1 MQACQ
6 SISGSALKS
15 VRRTRSGVH
24 GTSRTRGTSIL
35 TQQCDAVPCHMLCAD
50 CRDNWPATTP
60 FGSWAHGVAHTMRG
74 RAPPRLSAPSV
85 LPGLPPRCLTDHSS
99 AVLSGAACCL
109 RPRACCRPALC
120 ACRAWSFSCGR
131 LWRAVLPPAV
141 AAPAVAAGRRG
152 AAARPSW
159 RAALQW
165 WRSWSR
171 GASSSRWPMCPHVH
185 ASSAAQSAAPLPE
198 AARPCRHSLRT
209 CARHSL
215 LRSRPHNI
223 KHSRARQCNL
233 TVLYHG
239 MSGSHTWSRH
249 RCCANIISW
258 QLPHGDAA
266 HGGAVAAPQPDRQAV
281 QLVDAR
287 AALPQLESLH
297 CDDTLQA
304 HRRTHTSI
312 TGASDKFSTRLQRA
326 CACTQDLAAG
336 TRVQAPGPAG
346 SRAAP
351 PEPRVLQPSGG
362 RC

>member
-1 MQACQ
+1 MPSCSLQRQRRQSQQAAGAQLQDRHGGLRC
-6 SISGSALKS
+6 SGGAA
-15 VRRTRSGVH
+15 G
-24 GTSRTRGTSIL
+24 
-35 TQQCDAVPCHMLCAD
+35 
-50 CRDNWPATTP
+50 
-60 FGSWAHGVAHTMRG
+60 
-74 RAPPRLSAPSV
+74 
-85 LPGLPPRCLTDHSS
+85 
-99 AVLSGAACCL
+99 SGAP
-109 RPRACCRPALC
+109 RPQAGRC
-120 ACRAWSFSCGR
+120 ACMCM
-131 LWRAVLPPAV
+131 P
-141 AAPAVAAGRRG
+141 AAPH
-152 AAARPSW
+152 S
-159 RAALQW
+159 LL
-165 WRSWSR
+165 
-171 GASSSRWPMCPHVH
+171 
-185 ASSAAQSAAPLPE
+185 APLPE

-209 CARHSL
+209 CTRHSL

-223 KHSRARQCNL
+223 RHSRARQCNL